1 MFHPFRRS
9 TVVMLA
15 ALLSLLT
22 PLSATGAEPQPL
34 SLFGVVLKE
43 APRETLRQAAKRQG
57 LKAER
62 EDDRYWVDQYDASGV
77 LEEATELGIGYVKAT
92 GRFAYAQYI
101 FESFMDTQQVAR
113 IIQMVSNKYGKPA
126 SSRGNIGLG
135 EVTVRWSVEKGMRIE
150 VSRGWPETTTYLS
163 FVDLSAYQRMQAEIQ
178 AMQQEESRQKARQQN
193 QVF

>member
-62 EDDRYWVDQYDASGV
+62 EP
-77 LEEATELGIGYVKAT
+77 
-92 GRFAYAQYI
+92 
-101 FESFMDTQQVAR
+101 
-113 IIQMVSNKYGKPA
+113 N
-126 SSRGNIGLG
+126 
-135 EVTVRWSVEKGMRIE
+135 SVIDEC
-150 VSRGWPETTTYLS
+150 
-163 FVDLSAYQRMQAEIQ
+163 A
-178 AMQQEESRQKARQQN
+178 
-193 QVF
+193 